1 MLFVQFLVV
10 DSAWSGSA
18 SCSFCEAAETKLP
31 LFGPRV
37 IQDGRLANGEAIAA
51 PSPTVSYVSTGIGA

>member
-1 MLFVQFLVV
+1 MLFVQSLVV

-18 SCSFCEAAETKLP
+18 SCSFFEAAETKLP

-37 IQDGRLANGEAIAA
+37 IQDGRLANSKALVA
-51 PSPTVSYVSTGIGA
+51 PSPTISYVSTGIGA